1 MVPVFLLALAAT
13 AAPLRRHGGG
23 PSGLSD
29 PLWALKRAR
38 HFVPVPGRATAPSEA
53 TYARHG
59 RPESGGTALWNGQ
72 RALSSRS
79 LGRDWA
85 YSRVRERAAHGL
97 KGLHGAH

>member
-59 RPESGGTALWNGQ
+59 RKERTHSHKFADRGP
-72 RALSSRS
+72 
-79 LGRDWA
+79 
-85 YSRVRERAAHGL
+85 ERADEEARVSVDERAQRL
-97 KGLHGAH
+97 A